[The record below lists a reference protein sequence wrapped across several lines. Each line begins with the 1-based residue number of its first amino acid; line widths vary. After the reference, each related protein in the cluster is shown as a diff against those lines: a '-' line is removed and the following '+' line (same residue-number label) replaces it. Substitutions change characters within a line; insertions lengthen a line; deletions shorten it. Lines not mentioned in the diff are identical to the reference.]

1 MAETDMEKNANDRP
15 ILNKDSLIML
25 AHKLYV
31 HRKLIYKSAII
42 GAVIGVVLA
51 LGTQKTWTSTV
62 VLAPEMSNESGLSGK
77 VGSLASLA
85 GINLGASSTDAIY
98 PELYPQMIEATPFIV
113 GLFDVQVTT
122 LDSTVHTSLYDYLQN
137 VQSKSWID
145 YPKHWVSTGIK
156 KVALLFI
163 KNNFKES
170 SDEIDPF
177 YLSLEQEQLVTS
189 VRTGMVSAFVN
200 KSDLLITLSA
210 TTQDP
215 LVSAILVDSVRE
227 RLQQEIINY
236 RTKKARHDMEYY
248 QRLVEESRLEYKKL
262 EEKYARY
269 SDEHQNPFLTTI
281 KAERDDLE
289 NQMQIAYNV
298 YSQMVQQYETS
309 KAKVQEVTPSFTI
322 LQPASV
328 STKPSSTPKI
338 VVALTWILLFVFTT
352 SIWILV
358 RDTLRDWIL
367 RIKNPQSSDS
377 NDEVL

>member
-1 MAETDMEKNANDRP
+1 MEKNANDRP
-15 ILNKDSLIML
+15 ILSQDSLIML

-62 VLAPEMSNESGLSGK
+62 VLAPEMSSESGLSGK

-113 GLFDVQVTT
+113 GLFDVKVTT
-122 LDSTVHTSLYDYLQN
+122 LDSTVVRTTLYDYLQN
-137 VQSKSWID
+137 IQSRSWID
-145 YPKHWVSTGIK
+145 YPKYWISTGIRTI
-156 KVALLFI
+156 ALMFI
-163 KNNFKES
+163 KNDFKES

-177 YLSLEQEQLVTS
+177 YLSLEQERLVTS
-189 VRTGMVSAFVN
+189 VREHMVSAFVN

-236 RTKKARHDMEYY
+236 RTQKARHDLEYY
-248 QRLVEESRLEYKKL
+248 QRLVEESRQEYKKL

-309 KAKVQEVTPSFTI
+309 KAKVQEATPSFTI

-328 STKPSSTPKI
+328 STKPSSTPKL
-338 VVALTWILLFVFTT
+338 VVASTWIFLFVFFTA
-352 SIWILV
+352 IWILV
-358 RDTLRDWIL
+358 RDTLRSWML
-367 RIKNPQSSDS
+367 RIKNPQSQGSEDK
-377 NDEVL
+377 DPVAV